1 MKPLY
6 AIGWL
11 GAVLLVGCV
20 TVSCAKVEPPAE
32 AARAPVEINL
42 DGLVV
47 AVGGAVENLVPA
59 VDIPPL
65 PEPLPDAVMT
75 PAPVEPAP
83 EESLG
88 SVAVVEVEQETVS
101 TDPLDNLEVPVPMIA
116 KVGLNPDTLVLLGT
130 EVPPGTSAQLAWSPG
145 NTFEGLAQPTPVLVV
160 RGVKPGPTLCLT
172 AAVHG
177 DELNGIE
184 IVRRVMFDLDPDKL
198 EGTVMGVPIV
208 NVQAFTRTSR
218 YLPDRRDLNRFFPGT
233 PTGSAA
239 SRIAYSF
246 FTNIVSHCNALVDLH
261 TGSFHRT
268 NLPQLRGDL
277 DNADVVRM
285 TRGFGATVVL
295 HSMGTVGTLR
305 RAATDAGIAAVTLEA
320 GGPSRLQEDEVEHGV
335 RGVQTLLAEL
345 EMYRK
350 RALWRHKE
358 PVYYTSQWVR
368 ADHGGFLL
376 SNVKLG
382 GEVEQ
387 GEVLGVITDPITNR
401 AKTVIAPVNGR
412 ILGMALNQVVMPGFA
427 AYRIGTE
434 TESDATVPVEDVHDR
449 MEPEDSLAA
458 ANEIDEIMEDL
469 AE

>member
-1 MKPLY
+1 L
-6 AIGWL
+6 
-11 GAVLLVGCV
+11 LLVGC
-20 TVSCAKVEPPAE
+20 AKVDPPAE

-42 DGLVV
+42 DGLES
-47 AVGGAVENLVPA
+47 AVGGAVEGLLPVVDVPR
-59 VDIPPL
+59 L
-65 PEPLPDAVMT
+65 PEPLPAEVSDEVL
-75 PAPVEPAP
+75 VER
-83 EESLG
+83 S
-88 SVAVVEVEQETVS
+88 VEVHEVAAADTDAEKETVVIE
-101 TDPLDNLEVPVPMIA
+101 PLDDLEIPLPSVA
-116 KVGLNPDTLVLLGT
+116 KVGVNTDTLMLFGT
-130 EVPPGTSAQLAWSPG
+130 EVAAGTATQLAWSPG
-145 NTFEGLAQPTPVLVV
+145 HTFEGLAQPTPVLVV
-160 RGVKPGPTLCLT
+160 RGAKSGPTLCLT

-184 IVRRVMFDLDPDKL
+184 IVRRVMFDLDADKL
-198 EGTVMGVPIV
+198 EGTVLGVPIV

-246 FTNIVSHCNALVDLH
+246 FTEIISRCTALVDLH

-268 NLPQLRGDL
+268 NLPQLRADL
-277 DNADVVRM
+277 ENPEVVRM

-295 HSMGTVGTLR
+295 HSMGTPGTLR
-305 RAATDAGIAAVTLEA
+305 RAATDAGIPAVTLEA

-335 RGVQTLLAEL
+335 KGVQTLLAEL
-345 EMYRK
+345 EMYKK
-350 RALWRHKE
+350 RARWRSKE

-382 GEVEQ
+382 RLVEE
-387 GEVLGVITDPITNR
+387 GEVLGVITDPITNQ
-401 AKTVIAPVNGR
+401 AKTVIAPVGGR

-449 MEPEDSLAA
+449 MEPDDSLAA
-458 ANEIDEIMEDL
+458 ADIDEIMEDL

>member
-1 MKPLY
+1 MT
-6 AIGWL
+6 WL
-11 GAVLLVGCV
+11 VVLLL
-20 TVSCAKVEPPAE
+20 VSCAKSDSPVEV
-32 AARAPVEINL
+32 ARGPVEIDL
-42 DGLVV
+42 DGLES
-47 AVGGAVENLVPA
+47 AVGGAVTDLIPV
-59 VDIPPL
+59 VDVPPL
-65 PEPLPDAVMT
+65 PDPLPPEV
-75 PAPVEPAP
+75 VEPQP
-83 EESLG
+83 IEPSVEVHEV
-88 SVAVVEVEQETVS
+88 VAVEAPAEKAFVAVNPFADLEIILP
-101 TDPLDNLEVPVPMIA
+101 PLT
-116 KVGLNPDTLVLLGT
+116 KVGANSDTLVLLGT
-130 EVPPGTSAQLAWSPG
+130 EVAAGTSTQLAWSPG
-145 NTFEGLAQPTPVLVV
+145 HTFEGLAQPTPVLVV
-160 RGVKPGPTLCLT
+160 RGAKSGPTLCLT

-184 IVRRVMFDLDPDKL
+184 IVRRVMFDLDPKKL

-246 FTNIVSHCNALVDLH
+246 FAEIVAHCTALVDLH

-268 NLPQLRGDL
+268 NLPQLRADL
-277 DNADVVRM
+277 ENPAVVRL

-295 HSMGTVGTLR
+295 HSKGTPGTLR

-320 GGPSRLQEDEVEHGV
+320 GGPSRLQEDQVEHGV
-335 RGVQTLLAEL
+335 KGVQTLLAEL
-345 EMYRK
+345 EMYKK
-350 RALWRHKE
+350 RARWRSKE
-358 PVYYTSQWVR
+358 PVYYTSLWVR

-382 GEVEQ
+382 RLVEA

-401 AKTVIAPVNGR
+401 AKTVIAPVDGR

-434 TESDATVPVEDVHDR
+434 TDSDATVPVEDVHDR
-449 MEPEDSLAA
+449 LEPEDTLAA
-458 ANEIDEIMEDL
+458 AELDEIMEDL